1 MRLSHLWLTCA
12 LCFLIPGAGFLTALA
27 NDNMD
32 DADSMQCGETIV
44 FIGDTKPEV
53 LSKCGDPSA
62 TEERGKIWIYN
73 FGPSDFVYY
82 ITFTQDVVERIQVDG
97 YGY

>member
-1 MRLSHLWLTCA
+1 MRLLHLPLTCV
-12 LCFLIPGAGFLTALA
+12 LCCLILGAGCLAALA
-27 NDNMD
+27 EMD
-32 DADSMQCGETIV
+32 DTDSMQCGETIV
-44 FIGDTKPEV
+44 FINDTKPEV

-62 TEERGKIWIYN
+62 TEEQGRVWIYN